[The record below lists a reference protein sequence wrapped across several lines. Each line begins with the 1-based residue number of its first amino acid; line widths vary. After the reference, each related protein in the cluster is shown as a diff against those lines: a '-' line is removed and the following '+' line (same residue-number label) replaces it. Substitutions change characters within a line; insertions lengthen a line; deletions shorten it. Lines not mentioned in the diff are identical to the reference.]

1 MPQLLIELYSEEMP
15 AGLQEAGAQI
25 LKNSFINGLEE
36 EGLTYGKSQIFWSP
50 MRLSLII
57 ENVASYT
64 DDLVIEKRG
73 PRKDS
78 NNMAISGFA
87 KSVGVKDTQ
96 LVLKD
101 TAKGSFYFYSYA
113 KKGEQSPIIIERVL
127 KKIIN
132 SFSWS
137 KSMRWGDGKLKWV
150 RPLHSILCLF
160 DKKPLKFSIEDIE
173 SNKFTYGHR
182 FVSPEKIAINKVEEY
197 FSKLKNK
204 NVILDAKE
212 RIKIIKDQGLI
223 LAKNNKL
230 IFKPSENL
238 LKEVANLVE
247 CPYVFIASF
256 DKEYLTLPQ
265 EILQLTMMKQ
275 QKYFPLFKKSK
286 KISNEFL
293 GVSNIPIN
301 SDDIAIGNAKVLK
314 ARLADAKFFYQND
327 IKKGLTNFNK
337 GLKNVIF
344 HRLLGSMERK
354 ICRIKYFISDH
365 YIIFGADKNISLTA
379 ANLCKADLCSEI
391 VYEMPDLQG
400 VIGSKYSELEGNDSR
415 ISDAIK
421 EHYSPL
427 GPNDICPRN
436 PESVILSFADKI
448 DTLVGF
454 IASDLRPSGS
464 KDPFG
469 IRRSGI
475 GIIRLILENNIRI
488 SLKNI
493 ISFSYGQYLKQNIKF
508 VHTENESIEIILEFL
523 MERLKGFM
531 RDRKLSQSCIL
542 AVCNI
547 TKTDDIFDIVQRI
560 NALDKFVRTQKGML
574 FIQGLKRVRRI
585 LSIEEKKYKVSYKG
599 NINKTLLK
607 AKEEKE
613 LWDYFEKINVD
624 TLVFLEQEKY
634 EKAMES
640 FLKIKNK
647 LEKFFEK
654 VQVNTEDDKLRINR
668 LNILSS
674 IRETFIDFADFSL
687 IEIENDAK

>member
-132 SFSWS
+132 NFSWS

-344 HRLLGSMERK
+344 HRLLGSMEKK

-365 YIIFGADKNISLTA
+365 YNIFGADKNISLTA

-508 VHTENESIEIILEFL
+508 VHAENESIEIILEFL

-613 LWDYFEKINVD
+613 LWDYFENINVD

>member
-132 SFSWS
+132 NFSWS

-204 NVILDAKE
+204 NVIIDAKE

-365 YIIFGADKNISLTA
+365 YNIFGADKNISFTA

-508 VHTENESIEIILEFL
+508 VHAENESIEIILEFL

-613 LWDYFEKINVD
+613 LWDYFENINVD

>member
-15 AGLQEAGAQI
+15 ASLQEAGAQI

-132 SFSWS
+132 NFSWS

-197 FSKLKNK
+197 FSKLKN
-204 NVILDAKE
+204 NSVILDAKE

-365 YIIFGADKNISLTA
+365 YIIFRADKNISLKA

-427 GPNDICPRN
+427 GPNDICPSN

-508 VHTENESIEIILEFL
+508 VHAENESIEIILEFL

-607 AKEEKE
+607 AKEERE
-613 LWDYFEKINVD
+613 LWGYFEKINVD

>member
-132 SFSWS
+132 NFSWS

-365 YIIFGADKNISLTA
+365 YNIFGADKNISLTA

-613 LWDYFEKINVD
+613 LWDYFENINVD

>member
-15 AGLQEAGAQI
+15 ASLQEAGAQI

-132 SFSWS
+132 NFSWS
-137 KSMRWGDGKLKWV
+137 KSMRWGDGKLKWI

-160 DKKPLKFSIEDIE
+160 DKKPLKFSIEYIE

-197 FSKLKNK
+197 FSKLKN
-204 NVILDAKE
+204 NSVILDAKE

-365 YIIFGADKNISLTA
+365 YIIFRADKNISLKA

-427 GPNDICPRN
+427 GPNDICPSN

-475 GIIRLILENNIRI
+475 GLIRLILENNIRI

-508 VHTENESIEIILEFL
+508 VHTKNESIEIILEFL

-607 AKEEKE
+607 AKEERE
-613 LWDYFEKINVD
+613 LWGYFEKINVD

>member
-15 AGLQEAGAQI
+15 AGLQEAGVQI

-36 EGLTYGKSQIFWSP
+36 EGLTYGKSQIYWSP

-57 ENVASYT
+57 ENVASCT

-78 NNMAISGFA
+78 NDMAISGFA

-101 TAKGSFYFYSYA
+101 TTKGSFYFYSYA

-132 SFSWS
+132 NFSWS

-182 FVSPEKIAINKVEEY
+182 FVSPEKISINKVEEY
-197 FSKLKNK
+197 LPKLKNM

-365 YIIFGADKNISLTA
+365 YNIFGADKNISLTA

-560 NALDKFVRTQKGML
+560 NTLDKFVRTQKGML

-613 LWDYFEKINVD
+613 LWDYFEKINAD

-634 EKAMES
+634 EKAMVC

-654 VQVNTEDDKLRINR
+654 VQVNTEDDELRINR
-668 LNILSS
+668 LNILAS

>member
-132 SFSWS
+132 NFSWS

-508 VHTENESIEIILEFL
+508 VHAENESIEIILEFL

>member
-1 MPQLLIELYSEEMP
+1 
-15 AGLQEAGAQI
+15 
-25 LKNSFINGLEE
+25 
-36 EGLTYGKSQIFWSP
+36 
-50 MRLSLII
+50 
-57 ENVASYT
+57 
-64 DDLVIEKRG
+64 
-73 PRKDS
+73 
-78 NNMAISGFA
+78 
-87 KSVGVKDTQ
+87 
-96 LVLKD
+96 
-101 TAKGSFYFYSYA
+101 
-113 KKGEQSPIIIERVL
+113 
-127 KKIIN
+127 
-132 SFSWS
+132 
-137 KSMRWGDGKLKWV
+137 
-150 RPLHSILCLF
+150 
-160 DKKPLKFSIEDIE
+160 
-173 SNKFTYGHR
+173 
-182 FVSPEKIAINKVEEY
+182 
-197 FSKLKNK
+197 
-204 NVILDAKE
+204 
-212 RIKIIKDQGLI
+212 
-223 LAKNNKL
+223 
-230 IFKPSENL
+230 
-238 LKEVANLVE
+238 
-247 CPYVFIASF
+247 
-256 DKEYLTLPQ
+256 
-265 EILQLTMMKQ
+265 
-275 QKYFPLFKKSK
+275 
-286 KISNEFL
+286 
-293 GVSNIPIN
+293 
-301 SDDIAIGNAKVLK
+301 
-314 ARLADAKFFYQND
+314 
-327 IKKGLTNFNK
+327 
-337 GLKNVIF
+337 
-344 HRLLGSMERK
+344 MERK

>member
-1 MPQLLIELYSEEMP
+1 M
-15 AGLQEAGAQI
+15 
-25 LKNSFINGLEE
+25 
-36 EGLTYGKSQIFWSP
+36 
-50 MRLSLII
+50 
-57 ENVASYT
+57 
-64 DDLVIEKRG
+64 
-73 PRKDS
+73 
-78 NNMAISGFA
+78 
-87 KSVGVKDTQ
+87 
-96 LVLKD
+96 
-101 TAKGSFYFYSYA
+101 
-113 KKGEQSPIIIERVL
+113 
-127 KKIIN
+127 
-132 SFSWS
+132 
-137 KSMRWGDGKLKWV
+137 
-150 RPLHSILCLF
+150 
-160 DKKPLKFSIEDIE
+160 
-173 SNKFTYGHR
+173 
-182 FVSPEKIAINKVEEY
+182 
-197 FSKLKNK
+197 
-204 NVILDAKE
+204 
-212 RIKIIKDQGLI
+212 
-223 LAKNNKL
+223 
-230 IFKPSENL
+230 
-238 LKEVANLVE
+238 
-247 CPYVFIASF
+247 
-256 DKEYLTLPQ
+256 TLPQ

-365 YIIFGADKNISLTA
+365 YIIFRADKNISLKA

-427 GPNDICPRN
+427 GPNDICPSN

-475 GIIRLILENNIRI
+475 GLIRLILENNIRI

-508 VHTENESIEIILEFL
+508 VHAENESIEIILEFL

>member
-132 SFSWS
+132 NFSWS

-344 HRLLGSMERK
+344 HRLLGSMESK

-508 VHTENESIEIILEFL
+508 VHTKNESIEIILEFL

>member
-132 SFSWS
+132 NFSWS

-230 IFKPSENL
+230 IFKPSETL

-344 HRLLGSMERK
+344 HRLLGSMESK
-354 ICRIKYFISDH
+354 ICRIKFFISDH

-523 MERLKGFM
+523 MERLKGFI

-547 TKTDDIFDIVQRI
+547 TKTDDIFDIDQRI

-687 IEIENDAK
+687 IEIENEAK

>member
-1 MPQLLIELYSEEMP
+1 M
-15 AGLQEAGAQI
+15 
-25 LKNSFINGLEE
+25 
-36 EGLTYGKSQIFWSP
+36 
-50 MRLSLII
+50 
-57 ENVASYT
+57 
-64 DDLVIEKRG
+64 
-73 PRKDS
+73 
-78 NNMAISGFA
+78 
-87 KSVGVKDTQ
+87 
-96 LVLKD
+96 
-101 TAKGSFYFYSYA
+101 
-113 KKGEQSPIIIERVL
+113 
-127 KKIIN
+127 
-132 SFSWS
+132 
-137 KSMRWGDGKLKWV
+137 
-150 RPLHSILCLF
+150 
-160 DKKPLKFSIEDIE
+160 
-173 SNKFTYGHR
+173 
-182 FVSPEKIAINKVEEY
+182 
-197 FSKLKNK
+197 
-204 NVILDAKE
+204 
-212 RIKIIKDQGLI
+212 
-223 LAKNNKL
+223 
-230 IFKPSENL
+230 
-238 LKEVANLVE
+238 VE

-344 HRLLGSMERK
+344 HRLLGSMEKK

-365 YIIFGADKNISLTA
+365 YNIFGADKNISFTA

-427 GPNDICPRN
+427 GPNDICPSN

-475 GIIRLILENNIRI
+475 GLIRLILENNIRI

-508 VHTENESIEIILEFL
+508 VHTKNESIEIILEFL

-607 AKEEKE
+607 AKEERE
-613 LWDYFEKINVD
+613 LWGYFEKINVD

>member
-15 AGLQEAGAQI
+15 ASLQEAGAQI

-132 SFSWS
+132 NFSWS
-137 KSMRWGDGKLKWV
+137 KSMRWGDGKLKWI

-204 NVILDAKE
+204 SVILDAKE

-427 GPNDICPRN
+427 GPNDICPSN

-475 GIIRLILENNIRI
+475 GLIRLILENNIRI

-508 VHTENESIEIILEFL
+508 VHTKNESIEIILEFL

-607 AKEEKE
+607 AKEERE

>member
-132 SFSWS
+132 NFSWS

-160 DKKPLKFSIEDIE
+160 DKKPLKFSIEGIE

-365 YIIFGADKNISLTA
+365 YIIFKADKNISLTA

>member
-132 SFSWS
+132 NFSWS

-344 HRLLGSMERK
+344 HRLLGSMESK
-354 ICRIKYFISDH
+354 ICRIKFFISDH

-508 VHTENESIEIILEFL
+508 VHAENESIEIILEFL

>member
-78 NNMAISGFA
+78 NNIAISGFA

-132 SFSWS
+132 NFSWS
-137 KSMRWGDGKLKWV
+137 KSMRWGDGKLKWI

-204 NVILDAKE
+204 SVILDAKE

-365 YIIFGADKNISLTA
+365 YIIFRADKNISLKA

-427 GPNDICPRN
+427 GPNDICPSN

-475 GIIRLILENNIRI
+475 GLIRLILENNIRI

-687 IEIENDAK
+687 IEIENEAK

>member
-132 SFSWS
+132 NFSWS

-344 HRLLGSMERK
+344 HRLLGSMESK
-354 ICRIKYFISDH
+354 ICRIKFFISDH

-427 GPNDICPRN
+427 GPNDTCPRN

-508 VHTENESIEIILEFL
+508 VHAENESIEIILEFL

-613 LWDYFEKINVD
+613 LWDYFENINVD

>member
-25 LKNSFINGLEE
+25 LKNSFINGFEE

-132 SFSWS
+132 NFSWS

-365 YIIFGADKNISLTA
+365 YNIFGADKNISLTA

-508 VHTENESIEIILEFL
+508 VHTENDSIEIILEFL

-613 LWDYFEKINVD
+613 LWDYFENINVD

>member
-132 SFSWS
+132 NFSWS

-344 HRLLGSMERK
+344 HRLLGSMEKK

-365 YIIFGADKNISLTA
+365 YNIFGADKNISFTA

-508 VHTENESIEIILEFL
+508 VHAENESIEIILEFL

-613 LWDYFEKINVD
+613 LWDYFENINVD

>member
-57 ENVASYT
+57 DNVASCT

-78 NNMAISGFA
+78 NDMAIKGFA

-132 SFSWS
+132 NFSWS

-344 HRLLGSMERK
+344 HRLLGSMESK
-354 ICRIKYFISDH
+354 IDRIKYFISDH
-365 YIIFGADKNISLTA
+365 DIIFGADKNISLTA

-454 IASDLRPSGS
+454 IASDLKPSGS

-508 VHTENESIEIILEFL
+508 VHAENESIEIILEFL

>member
-132 SFSWS
+132 NFSWS

-365 YIIFGADKNISLTA
+365 YNIFGADKNISLTA

-508 VHTENESIEIILEFL
+508 VHAENESIEIILEFL

-613 LWDYFEKINVD
+613 LWDYFENINVD

>member
-132 SFSWS
+132 NFSWS

-230 IFKPSENL
+230 IFKPSETL

-247 CPYVFIASF
+247 CPYLFIASF

-365 YIIFGADKNISLTA
+365 YNIFGADKNISLTA

-508 VHTENESIEIILEFL
+508 VHTENDSIEIILEFL

-613 LWDYFEKINVD
+613 LWDYFENINVD

>member
-15 AGLQEAGAQI
+15 ASLQEAGAQI

-132 SFSWS
+132 NFSWS
-137 KSMRWGDGKLKWV
+137 KSMRWGDGKLKWI

-160 DKKPLKFSIEDIE
+160 DKKPLKFSIEYIE

-197 FSKLKNK
+197 FSKLKN
-204 NVILDAKE
+204 NSVILDAKE

-286 KISNEFL
+286 IISNEFL

-365 YIIFGADKNISLTA
+365 YIIFRADKNISLKA

-427 GPNDICPRN
+427 GPNDICPSN

-475 GIIRLILENNIRI
+475 GLIRLILENNIRI

-508 VHTENESIEIILEFL
+508 VHAENESIEIILEFL

-607 AKEEKE
+607 AKEERE
-613 LWDYFEKINVD
+613 LWGYFEKINVD

>member
-15 AGLQEAGAQI
+15 AGLQEAGAQT
-25 LKNSFINGLEE
+25 LKNSFINGFEE

-57 ENVASYT
+57 ENVASCT

-78 NNMAISGFA
+78 NDMAISGFA

-132 SFSWS
+132 NFSWS

-230 IFKPSENL
+230 IFKPSETL

-344 HRLLGSMERK
+344 HRLLGSMESK
-354 ICRIKYFISDH
+354 IYRIKYFISDH

-427 GPNDICPRN
+427 GPNDICPKN

>member
-15 AGLQEAGAQI
+15 AGLQKAGAQI

-132 SFSWS
+132 NFSWS
-137 KSMRWGDGKLKWV
+137 KSMRWGDGKLKWI

-204 NVILDAKE
+204 SVILDAKE

-427 GPNDICPRN
+427 GPNDICPSN

-475 GIIRLILENNIRI
+475 GLIRLILENNIRI

-607 AKEEKE
+607 AKEERE

>member
-132 SFSWS
+132 NFSWS

-204 NVILDAKE
+204 SVILDAKE

-344 HRLLGSMERK
+344 HRLLGSMESK
-354 ICRIKYFISDH
+354 ICRIKFFISDH

-475 GIIRLILENNIRI
+475 GLIRLILENNIRI

-508 VHTENESIEIILEFL
+508 VHAENESIEIILEFL

-613 LWDYFEKINVD
+613 LWDYFENINVD

>member
-132 SFSWS
+132 NFSWS

-344 HRLLGSMERK
+344 HRLLGSMESK
-354 ICRIKYFISDH
+354 ICRIKFFISDH

>member
-36 EGLTYGKSQIFWSP
+36 EGLAYGKSQIFWSP

-132 SFSWS
+132 NFSWS

-344 HRLLGSMERK
+344 HRLLGSMESK
-354 ICRIKYFISDH
+354 ICRIKFFISDH

-508 VHTENESIEIILEFL
+508 VHTDNESIEIILEFL
-523 MERLKGFM
+523 MERVKGFM

>member
-36 EGLTYGKSQIFWSP
+36 EGLAYGKSQIFWSP

-132 SFSWS
+132 NFSWS

-365 YIIFGADKNISLTA
+365 YNIFGADKNISLTA

-427 GPNDICPRN
+427 GPNDICPSN

>member
-1 MPQLLIELYSEEMP
+1 
-15 AGLQEAGAQI
+15 
-25 LKNSFINGLEE
+25 
-36 EGLTYGKSQIFWSP
+36 
-50 MRLSLII
+50 
-57 ENVASYT
+57 
-64 DDLVIEKRG
+64 
-73 PRKDS
+73 
-78 NNMAISGFA
+78 
-87 KSVGVKDTQ
+87 
-96 LVLKD
+96 
-101 TAKGSFYFYSYA
+101 
-113 KKGEQSPIIIERVL
+113 
-127 KKIIN
+127 
-132 SFSWS
+132 
-137 KSMRWGDGKLKWV
+137 MRWGDGKLKWI

-160 DKKPLKFSIEDIE
+160 DKKPLKFSIEYIE

-197 FSKLKNK
+197 FSKLKN
-204 NVILDAKE
+204 NSVILDAKE

-286 KISNEFL
+286 IISNEFL

-365 YIIFGADKNISLTA
+365 YIIFRADKNISLKA

-427 GPNDICPRN
+427 GPNDICPSN

-475 GIIRLILENNIRI
+475 GLIRLILENNIRI

-508 VHTENESIEIILEFL
+508 VHTKNESIEIILEFL

-607 AKEEKE
+607 AKEERE
-613 LWDYFEKINVD
+613 LWGYFEKINVD

>member
-57 ENVASYT
+57 ENVASCT

-78 NNMAISGFA
+78 NDMAISGFA

-132 SFSWS
+132 NFSWS

-344 HRLLGSMERK
+344 HRLLGSMESK
-354 ICRIKYFISDH
+354 ICRIKFFISDH

-427 GPNDICPRN
+427 GPNDICPKN

-508 VHTENESIEIILEFL
+508 VHAENESIEIILEFL

>member
-132 SFSWS
+132 NFSWS

-344 HRLLGSMERK
+344 HRLLGSMESK

>member
-15 AGLQEAGAQI
+15 ASLQEAGAQI

-132 SFSWS
+132 NFSWS
-137 KSMRWGDGKLKWV
+137 KSMRWGDGKLKWI

-197 FSKLKNK
+197 FSKLKN
-204 NVILDAKE
+204 NSVILDAKE

-286 KISNEFL
+286 IISNEFL

-344 HRLLGSMERK
+344 HRLLGSMEKK

-365 YIIFGADKNISLTA
+365 YNIFGADKNISFTA

-427 GPNDICPRN
+427 GPNDICPSN

-475 GIIRLILENNIRI
+475 GLIRLILENNIRI

-508 VHTENESIEIILEFL
+508 VHTKNESIEIILEFL

-607 AKEEKE
+607 AKEERE
-613 LWDYFEKINVD
+613 LWGYFEKINVD